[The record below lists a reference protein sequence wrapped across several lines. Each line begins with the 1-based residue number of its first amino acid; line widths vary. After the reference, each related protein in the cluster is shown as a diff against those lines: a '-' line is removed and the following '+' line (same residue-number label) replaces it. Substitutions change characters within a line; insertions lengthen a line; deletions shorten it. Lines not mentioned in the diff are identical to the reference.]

1 MDNQLGKVVVR
12 EVTIQYGDQET
23 DSVNIVNLVNSI
35 SIYESIFSK
44 HLTGNVV
51 VVDARNLINNLLLT
65 GQENITINCE
75 MLEGGNPVNRTFRL
89 YKISNLIREG
99 DLVQI
104 YTMHF
109 CDPLMY
115 RSKEERISQAL
126 RGSHTDMIEGL
137 FEELS
142 GDPNFIP
149 LFTEFEETQGD
160 NHQFVVPNWSV
171 NKTLDWLVNNS
182 NPIDE
187 TSYKN
192 SMFLYQDMK
201 GQYQFKSMDK
211 MLVDIEEEVFHHV
224 PYNAFSEVSAEE
236 RNLVILSSNKPQEF
250 DTLRGLSTGAY
261 ASLLKIYDPIRKL
274 ESVKEYDIED
284 TIQRRQDVRDGNSIL
299 AKESPL
305 TSLITKDTTF
315 PKPHKL
321 EQPTTILHEY
331 TTTHMFDN
339 KDKIDDEEVF
349 MGVKHTDNSK
359 LERHALLEILNQNR
373 IEVVVPF
380 TTKIR
385 AGKKIQLDLPK
396 GQVKIGTNKG
406 IDFDDYYLITGV
418 SIHIDNATKVGTC
431 NLECSKE
438 SKLLSKMESNYSEKV
453 AVLLTGMESKKT
465 WYITTE

>member
-1 MDNQLGKVVVR
+1 MDTQLGKVRVKKI
-12 EVTIQYGDQET
+12 TIQYGEGDN
-23 DSVNIVNLVNSI
+23 DSIDILNLVDRF
-35 SIYESIFSK
+35 SIYESIYSK
-44 HLTGNVV
+44 HITGNVV
-51 VVDARNLINNLLLT
+51 VVDAKNLINNLLLT
-65 GQENITINCE
+65 GQENITIHCE
-75 MLEGGNPVNRTFRL
+75 MPEELQTVVERTFRI

-115 RSKEERISQAL
+115 RSKEDRISQAL
-126 RGSHTDMIEGL
+126 RGSHKDMIEGL

-149 LFTEFEETQGD
+149 KFTEFEETKGD

-182 NPIDE
+182 NPVNE
-187 TSYKN
+187 ESYKN
-192 SMFLYQDMK
+192 SMFLYQDMM
-201 GQYQFKSMDK
+201 GQYQFKSMDR
-211 MLVDIEEEVFHHV
+211 MLSDTQEELFHHV
-224 PYNAFSEVSAEE
+224 PYNAIFEADSKT

-261 ASLLKIYDPIRKL
+261 ASLLKIYDPIRKI
-274 ESVKEYDIED
+274 ESIKEYDIED
-284 TIQRRQDVRDGNSIL
+284 TIQRRQDIRDSSSIL
-299 AKESPL
+299 SKESPL
-305 TSLITKDTTF
+305 TPLITKNDTF

-331 TTTHMFDN
+331 TTTHVFDN
-339 KDKIDDEEVF
+339 KNKIDDEEVF

-380 TTKIR
+380 TTNVR
-385 AGKKIQLDLPK
+385 AGRKILLDLPK
-396 GQVKIGTNKG
+396 GEVKIGKNEGLG
-406 IDFDDYYLITGV
+406 IQFDNSYLITGV
-418 SIHIDNATKVGTC
+418 SIHVDNVSKVGTC

-438 SKLLSKMESNYSEKV
+438 SKLLSKLEESYSQKV
-453 AVLLTGMESKKT
+453 TALLTSMEPKKS
-465 WYITTE
+465 

>member
-1 MDNQLGKVVVR
+1 MQTSEVGKVNLQ
-12 EVTIQYGDQET
+12 EVTIQYGSDESSKI
-23 DSVNIVNLVNSI
+23 DIISLVDRI

-44 HLTGNVV
+44 HTTGNVV

-65 GQENITINCE
+65 GQENITITCE
-75 MLEGGNPVNRTFRL
+75 MEEPDNRSIERKIERTFRL

-126 RGSHTDMIEGL
+126 RGSHKDMIENL

-142 GDPNFIP
+142 GDPNFVP

-182 NPIDE
+182 NRINE
-187 TSYKN
+187 ESYKN
-192 SMFLYQDMK
+192 SMFLYQNIF
-201 GQYQFKSMDK
+201 GQYKFKSMDR
-211 MLVDIEEEVFHHV
+211 MLYDTEKDGLTHLGRGQLDPKSPE
-224 PYNAFSEVSAEE
+224 YE
-236 RNLVILSSNKPQEF
+236 RRNVILSSNKPQEF

-261 ASLLKIYDPIRKL
+261 ASLLKIYDPIRKI

-284 TIQRRQDVRDGNSIL
+284 TIQRRQDIRDSNSIL
-299 AKESPL
+299 AKENPL
-305 TSLITKDTTF
+305 TPLITKEGTF

-339 KDKIDDEEVF
+339 KDNIDDEEVF

-359 LERHALLEILNQNR
+359 LERHALIEILNQNR
-373 IEVVVPF
+373 IEVVIPF
-380 TTKIR
+380 TTEVS
-385 AGKKIQLDLPK
+385 AGNSISLDLPL
-396 GQVKIGTNKG
+396 GEVSIGLEERDKQDNR
-406 IDFDDYYLITGV
+406 YLITGV
-418 SIHIDNATKVGTC
+418 SVHIDNITHIGTT

-438 SKLLSKMESNYSEKV
+438 SKLISPNKEVGIKF
-453 AVLLTGMESKKT
+453 
-465 WYITTE
+465 

>member
-1 MDNQLGKVVVR
+1 MDNQLGKVKVR

-23 DSVNIVNLVNSI
+23 DFVNIVNQVNSI

-75 MLEGGNPVNRTFRL
+75 MAEGGNSVNRTFRL

-142 GDPNFIP
+142 GDANFIP

-182 NPIDE
+182 NPTSE
-187 TSYKN
+187 ASYKN
-192 SMFLYQDMK
+192 SMFLYQDMI
-201 GQYQFKSMDK
+201 GQYRFKSMDN
-211 MLVDIEEEVFHHV
+211 MLNDTEEDVFHHV
-224 PYNAFSEVSAEE
+224 PYNAFTNVSSEE

-261 ASLLKIYDPIRKL
+261 ASLLKVYDPIRKL

-299 AKESPL
+299 AQENPL
-305 TSLITKDTTF
+305 TPLITKETTF

-380 TTKIR
+380 TSKIR
-385 AGKKIQLDLPK
+385 AGKKILLDLPK
-396 GQVKIGTNKG
+396 GEVKIGKSKG
-406 IDFDDYYLITGV
+406 IEFDNYYLITGV
-418 SIHIDNATKVGTC
+418 SIHIDNVTKVGTT

-438 SKLLSKMESNYSEKV
+438 SKLLSKIEQNYSQKV
-453 AVLLTGMESKKT
+453 ADILTGMEPNKS
-465 WYITTE
+465 

>member
-385 AGKKIQLDLPK
+385 AGKKY
-396 GQVKIGTNKG
+396 N
-406 IDFDDYYLITGV
+406 
-418 SIHIDNATKVGTC
+418 
-431 NLECSKE
+431 
-438 SKLLSKMESNYSEKV
+438 
-453 AVLLTGMESKKT
+453 
-465 WYITTE
+465 

>member
-465 WYITTE
+465 

>member
-453 AVLLTGMESKKT
+453 AVLLTGMDTKKT
-465 WYITTE
+465 

>member
-453 AVLLTGMESKKT
+453 AVLLTGMDTKKT